1 MPKQEGQKSKLLALL
16 HIFEQQTDEEHLLN
30 VPQLVELLARQ
41 GILCERKSVYSDIDA
56 LNALG
61 YDIRLRRGRSGGYWM
76 ATRPFELAELKL
88 LVDAVQ
94 SSRVISK
101 ASSDKLIHKLE
112 GLASQYEGSQLQ
124 RQVYVDGRP
133 KSANKDL
140 PYSVDALFTA
150 INTGR
155 MVRFRYKKAGRP
167 APYTISP
174 WQMAWENGCY
184 YLIAYQDEKE
194 PVGIR
199 HYRVD
204 KMAGVTVLD
213 EPRRGKEQFADLD
226 LYEYDYTDYYTTG
239 SASVTFGGEKQITS
253 AIYKLTAAGQ
263 SHAYYTTN
271 HGEQTLTDSLTDAL
285 DAQNIDAQP
294 LDLLTSTIPE
304 DCDLLI
310 INAPTT
316 DFSAG
321 DGLVDEISQL
331 QNYLAAGGKLLLTSS
346 VYAQT
351 PQLDAVLAQFGLAR
365 AEGMVVEGDSSKA
378 LYNSAW
384 SLLPDYGTPTESTA
398 LNGVNT
404 STHVMLSV
412 AQGITVTE
420 TEDVTAEPLLNSS
433 SAAYAK
439 ADINNLTTMEREE
452 GDADGP
458 FALAVWARN
467 EDTGAEVL
475 WIGCPNMDNEQ
486 LYQSMPGNLT
496 FLQGCA
502 ASLVGQDILVDTK
515 ALEAEPI
522 TVAGS
527 TAAALGLTFVFVLPA
542 AVLIAGAVVV
552 LLRRRR

>member
-194 PVGIR
+194 PMGIR
-199 HYRVD
+199 HGRCIDRMLIEELLGCRLEVAKDRNQRPECGCVQSVDIGAYDTCSHGCLYCYANTDMETVYRNR
-204 KMAGVTVLD
+204 VLHD
-213 EPRRGKEQFADLD
+213 P
-226 LYEYDYTDYYTTG
+226 
-239 SASVTFGGEKQITS
+239 SS
-253 AIYKLTAAGQ
+253 
-263 SHAYYTTN
+263 
-271 HGEQTLTDSLTDAL
+271 
-285 DAQNIDAQP
+285 P
-294 LDLLTSTIPE
+294 
-304 DCDLLI
+304 LLI
-310 INAPTT
+310 
-316 DFSAG
+316 G
-321 DGLVDEISQL
+321 
-331 QNYLAAGGKLLLTSS
+331 
-346 VYAQT
+346 
-351 PQLDAVLAQFGLAR
+351 R
-365 AEGMVVEGDSSKA
+365 M
-378 LYNSAW
+378 
-384 SLLPDYGTPTESTA
+384 
-398 LNGVNT
+398 
-404 STHVMLSV
+404 
-412 AQGITVTE
+412 
-420 TEDVTAEPLLNSS
+420 
-433 SAAYAK
+433 
-439 ADINNLTTMEREE
+439 EE
-452 GDADGP
+452 GDVVKERAIRSFKGND
-458 FALAVWARN
+458 AL
-467 EDTGAEVL
+467 
-475 WIGCPNMDNEQ
+475 
-486 LYQSMPGNLT
+486 
-496 FLQGCA
+496 F
-502 ASLVGQDILVDTK
+502 
-515 ALEAEPI
+515 
-522 TVAGS
+522 
-527 TAAALGLTFVFVLPA
+527 
-542 AVLIAGAVVV
+542 
-552 LLRRRR
+552 